1 MGRLARVFVVAWLA
15 AGCLETPG
23 GSSDGRD
30 AGSELDAGQGV
41 GTTEWQIPLG
51 VSLPYI
57 AIHGGELAVAASFE
71 GTIELDPPVTAEAG
85 LTDLLVAGFAADST
99 QRFAE
104 VYGGAGGE
112 FPTAVTVSPVSGE
125 IGVFGIYGAGEGNV
139 GGETLPE
146 PDGPYDVFVARYG
159 PDGTHRWSFR
169 GAASSGAA
177 SAYVLS
183 MNGSGALGLSGDYS
197 SDMALGIAT
206 PLTFTGPGRDL
217 YFARISGAGE
227 VSALS
232 GFGASGDQVGAGA
245 VFDGLGSLYLFGTQT
260 GPFVIDEFSP
270 DADGNGDLFVC
281 QIDDTGT
288 DATWLFDSVGG
299 AVGSLRG
306 AATPDGSLIL
316 TGWFEGTFA
325 FDLADQDVLTSRGG
339 SDIFIALIRSDGTVA
354 WVEQFGGVGDDE
366 PRGVAVG
373 PDGEVAIAGSFRADA
388 SLASGEAMMTSNGGS
403 DIFVLAFG
411 ADQSLR
417 WAHSFGDV
425 EDDTGISVA
434 VDAGGAVVLSA
445 LYRGEVDFGAGEPL
459 MTGADSQGALIR
471 FR

>member
-1 MGRLARVFVVAWLA
+1 MFVLAWLG

-23 GSSDGRD
+23 ASSDGGD
-30 AGSELDAGQGV
+30 AGGVPDAGEGP
-41 GTTEWQIPLG
+41 GTTEWRIPLG

-57 AIHGGELAVAASFE
+57 AIADGDLAVAASFE

-85 LTDLLVAGFAADST
+85 LTDLLVASFAADST

-104 VYGGAGGE
+104 VYGGSGGE
-112 FPTAVTVSPVSGE
+112 FPTAVTVSRVSGE
-125 IGVFGIYGAGEGNV
+125 IGVFGIYGAGEGDV
-139 GGETLPE
+139 GGAPLPE
-146 PDGPYDVFVARYG
+146 PNGPYNVFVARYG
-159 PDGTHRWSFR
+159 PVGEHLWSFP
-169 GAASSGAA
+169 GAATSGAA
-177 SAYVLS
+177 STYVLS
-183 MNGSGALGLSGDYS
+183 MNGSGALGLSGYYS
-197 SDMALGIAT
+197 SEMALGPAT
-206 PLTFTGPGRDL
+206 LTYTGPGRDL
-217 YFARISGAGE
+217 YFARISRAGE
-227 VSALS
+227 VSALT
-232 GFGASGDQVGAGA
+232 GFGGSGDQVGAGA
-245 VFDGLGSLYLFGTQT
+245 LFDGLGSLYLFGTQT

-270 DADGNGDLFVC
+270 DADGDGGLFVS

-306 AATPDGSLIL
+306 AVTPDGSLIL

-325 FDLADQDVLTSRGG
+325 FDLPDQNVLTSRGG
-339 SDIFIALIRSDGTVA
+339 SDVFVALIRPDGTVA

-373 PDGEVAIAGSFRADA
+373 PDGEVAVAGSFRADA
-388 SLASGEAMMTSNGGS
+388 SLGSGGALVTSNGGT

-425 EDDTGISVA
+425 EDDTGLSVA
-434 VDAGGAVVLSA
+434 VDTGGDVVLSA

-459 MTGADSQGALIR
+459 MTGADSESVLIR